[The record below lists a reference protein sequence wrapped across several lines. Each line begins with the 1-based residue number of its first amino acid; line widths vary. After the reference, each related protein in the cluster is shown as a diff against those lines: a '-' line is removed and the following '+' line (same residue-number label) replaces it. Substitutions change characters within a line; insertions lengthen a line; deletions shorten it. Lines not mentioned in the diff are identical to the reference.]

1 MAVRPQQLL
10 RAEIENLRSYH
21 VADARGLVK
30 LDAMENPYG
39 WPESLRKRWLG
50 VLEQAALNRYPDP
63 RAGQLREDFR
73 KAFSVPDGMQLMFGN
88 GSDELIQLLVLAVAR
103 PGACILTVTPS
114 FSMYRLIAQFIGV
127 RVIEVPLA
135 ADSFALQVDQVCA
148 AIREN
153 DPAVVF
159 LDCPNNPTGVL
170 WPQQQVEQ
178 IVQQSQGLVVID
190 EAYSP
195 FASRTMMPLVERYPH
210 VLMLRTLSKM
220 GLAGLRLGC
229 LLGAGQWLEEFD
241 KLRLPYNVNVLTQ
254 LSACFALDN
263 ISVLDAQAS
272 RICSQR
278 EQLLSAMRA
287 IKNIRVFPSEANF
300 VLFRT
305 LDASADT
312 VFGKLLERKVLIK
325 NVADGLLLENCLRV
339 TVGREEENRTFL
351 GALQS
356 ALA

>member
-10 RAEIENLRSYH
+10 RAEIANLRSYH
-21 VADARGLVK
+21 VADAGGLIK

-39 WPESLRKRWLG
+39 WPESLQKQWLG

-63 RAGQLREDFR
+63 QAGRLREDFR

-88 GSDELIQLLVLAVAR
+88 GSDELIQLLILSIAR

-114 FSMYRLIAQFIGV
+114 FSMYRIIAQFIGV

-135 ADSFALQVDQVCA
+135 ADSFDLQVDQICA
-148 AIREN
+148 AVREN
-153 DPAVVF
+153 DPAAIF
-159 LDCPNNPTGVL
+159 LDCPNNPTGAL

-195 FASRTMMPLVERYPH
+195 FASRTMMPLVERYSH

-229 LLGAGQWLEEFD
+229 LLGAQQWLEEFD

-254 LSACFALDN
+254 LSASFALDN
-263 ISVLDAQAS
+263 ISVLDAQAR
-272 RICSQR
+272 RICAQR
-278 EQLLSAMRA
+278 EQLLAALRA

-305 LDASADT
+305 LDVSADT
-312 VFGKLLERKVLIK
+312 VFSRLLERKVLIK
-325 NVADGLLLENCLRV
+325 SVADGLLLENCLRV
-339 TVGREEENRTFL
+339 TVGREEENRAFL
-351 GALQS
+351 DALQGAL
-356 ALA
+356 A

>member
-10 RAEIENLRSYH
+10 RAEIANLRSYP
-21 VADARGLVK
+21 VADASGLIK

-39 WPESLRKRWLG
+39 WPESLRKQWLE
-50 VLEQAALNRYPDP
+50 VLEQAALNRYPDS
-63 RAGQLREDFR
+63 RAGRLREDFC
-73 KAFSVPDGMQLMFGN
+73 KAFSVPAGMQLMFGN
-88 GSDELIQLLVLAVAR
+88 GSDELIQLLILAIAR

-114 FSMYRLIAQFIGV
+114 FSMYRLVSQFIGV

-153 DPAVVF
+153 DPAVIF
-159 LDCPNNPTGVL
+159 LDCPNNPTGAL

-178 IVQQSQGLVVID
+178 IVQQSGGLVVID

-195 FASRTMMPLVERYPH
+195 FASHTMMPLVERYPH

-229 LLGAGQWLEEFD
+229 LLGARQWLEELD

-254 LSACFALDN
+254 LSASFALDN
-263 ISVLDAQAS
+263 ISVLDAQTS
-272 RICSQR
+272 RICAQR
-278 EQLLSAMRA
+278 EQLLDAMRA
-287 IKNIRVFPSEANF
+287 ISKIRVFPSEANF
-300 VLFRT
+300 ILFRT
-305 LDASADT
+305 LDEPADT
-312 VFGKLLERKVLIK
+312 VFSRLLEHKVLIK
-325 NVADGLLLENCLRV
+325 NVADGSLLENCLRV
-339 TVGREEENRTFL
+339 TVGKEEENHAFL

>member
-10 RAEIENLRSYH
+10 RAEIADLRSYH
-21 VADARGLVK
+21 VADARGLIK

-39 WPESLRKRWLG
+39 WPESLRKQWLG
-50 VLEQAALNRYPDP
+50 VLEQAALNRYPDS
-63 RAGQLREDFR
+63 RAGQLREDFC
-73 KAFSVPDGMQLMFGN
+73 KAFSVPAGVQLMFGN
-88 GSDELIQLLVLAVAR
+88 GSDELIQLLVLSIAK

-135 ADSFALQVDQVCA
+135 ADSFALQVDRICT

-170 WPQQQVEQ
+170 WPQQQIEQ

-195 FASRTMMPLVERYPH
+195 FASRTMMPLVERYSN

-254 LSACFALDN
+254 LSASFALEN
-263 ISVLDAQAS
+263 ISVLDEQAG
-272 RICSQR
+272 RICEQR
-278 EQLLSAMRA
+278 EQLLTAMHA

-305 LDASADT
+305 LDVSADT
-312 VFGKLLERKVLIK
+312 VFHRLLEHKVLIK

-339 TVGREEENRTFL
+339 TVGKEEENRTFL
-351 GALQS
+351 DALQGAL
-356 ALA
+356 A